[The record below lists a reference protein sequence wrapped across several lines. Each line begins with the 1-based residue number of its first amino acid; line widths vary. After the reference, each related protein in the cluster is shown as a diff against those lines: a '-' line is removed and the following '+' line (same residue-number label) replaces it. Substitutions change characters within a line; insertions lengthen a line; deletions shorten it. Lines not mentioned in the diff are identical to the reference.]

1 MARIWGGSGLGF
13 GPGIGEVWLAEAP
26 LLVKLLDPADWLSV
40 QVHPP
45 HEYALRVEGK
55 PGKYE
60 AWYVLSPGE
69 LVYGLARP
77 VSREELRERA
87 LAGTLEEVL
96 RRVRVEPGQV
106 LYLPAG
112 TIHAL
117 GPGVRVYEVQTP
129 SDLTY
134 RLYDYGRPR
143 ELHLEKA
150 LDVAI
155 LEPTPLTLPPPEPV
169 LGGERLLSTP
179 FFDLL
184 RYPLAGELRVRAEG
198 PTLLTLL
205 EAGATIGTPGCGPCM
220 GRHMGVL
227 APGEVCVSTSNR
239 NFRGRMGAPDAGS
252 YLASPRVAAASAV
265 AGYLTAPEGLE
276 EEEVHA

>member
-60 AWYVLSPGE
+60 AWYVLSPG
-69 LVYGLARP
+69 
-77 VSREELRERA
+77 ERA

-205 EAGATIGTPGCGPCM
+205 EGEARLGEEVMRPPAT
-220 GRHMGVL
+220 L
-227 APGEVCVSTSNR
+227 LLEPGEEAV
-239 NFRGRMGAPDAGS
+239 FRG
-252 YLASPRVAAASAV
+252 
-265 AGYLTAPEGLE
+265 EGLWLAALAKE
-276 EEEVHA
+276 GA